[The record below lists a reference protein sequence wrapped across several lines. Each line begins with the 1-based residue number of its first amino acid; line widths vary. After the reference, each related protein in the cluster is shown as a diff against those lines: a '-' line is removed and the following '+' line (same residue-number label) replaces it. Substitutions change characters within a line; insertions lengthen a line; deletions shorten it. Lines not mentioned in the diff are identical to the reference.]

1 MSEQTASQPS
11 LQSRVFDP
19 KGVFRKNTKPMLYL
33 GAAALVILAA
43 IFSSY
48 GKKTSATTSAKS
60 AVPQPLVQDNT
71 ENNVQDLKDQ
81 VDAAK
86 QKQAQQAAA
95 QAALDPSLANATAAQ
110 QNAAAGSCATRCGE
124 GWAKSPTARS
134 QQDSSPERE
143 QAFQKGAT

>member
-1 MSEQTASQPS
+1 
-11 LQSRVFDP
+11 VFDP

-48 GKKTSATTSAKS
+48 GKKAPASASAKN
-60 AVPQPLVQDNT
+60 AAPQPLVQDNT

-95 QAALDPSLANATAAQ
+95 RLRLTLRLRMPQPRSKMPLLAM
-110 QNAAAGSCATRCGE
+110 
-124 GWAKSPTARS
+124 ARTVK
-134 QQDSSPERE
+134 
-143 QAFQKGAT
+143 A